1 MKYYTNT
8 HTEARTTDAAAAL
21 TWHRDGVPVMVTT
34 LNEYNHPVKSV
45 LVAGA
50 SQNKPTFDDECLAT
64 CERIAKEVEAYAA
77 GNIYRCPD
85 CREELH
91 LPDDVGDKYLCP
103 CCGTIHETDD
113 LEQLSIYDYMEDI
126 LDVDFTIS
134 RTKEYR
140 SCSVCVG
147 LGGPN
152 IYIET
157 DSSYVKLY
165 WGNSRAEYPLSY
177 SARDKIDEWAEEY
190 FNCL

>member
-1 MKYYTNT
+1 MKAYCNNT
-8 HTEARTTDAAAAL
+8 TQETTQSAAVAL
-21 TWHRDGVPVMVTT
+21 RWHRGGHSITVSDSSKFHTIT
-34 LNEYNHPVKSV
+34 IS
-45 LVAGA
+45 GA
-50 SQNKPTFDDECLAT
+50 AQNKPTFDDENRAT
-64 CERIAKEVEAYAA
+64 CKRIAKEVEAYAA
-77 GNIYRCPD
+77 GNVYRCPD
-85 CREELH
+85 CREELY

-103 CCGTIHETDD
+103 RCGTVHDVND

-177 SARDKIDEWAEEY
+177 SARDEIDNWAEEY